1 MSFASPFVL
10 LALLAIPLLVGFY
23 ILSQRGRERAAAN
36 FATTPLQPSV
46 APRRPRWRRH
56 APMLVFLLAI
66 AALIV
71 AAARPQRS
79 AAVPVTQGSVM
90 LVQDVSS
97 SMASTDVAPSR
108 LVAAER
114 ASQRF
119 LRTVPDT
126 VKVGL
131 MQFNEKPT
139 LLQSPT
145 TDHALSN
152 SALTQLRAGGHTA
165 IGDAITAATA
175 VLKKTPGLDRKR
187 PPSAI
192 VLLSDGTSTNGA
204 NPITVA
210 RQVGAQHIPVYTVA
224 LGTARGTIK
233 VKHGTRTITV
243 PVPLS
248 ATELGQIAKVSGG
261 RAFSVGDT
269 GRLSTVYA
277 KLASELGHKHVNHE
291 ITRSFA
297 GLGLALLLFG
307 SAMSLRWFGRLA

>member
-1 MSFASPFVL
+1 MSFASPLVL
-10 LALLAIPLLVGFY
+10 LALLAVPVLVAWY
-23 ILSQRGRERAAAN
+23 IVSQRGRERAATT
-36 FATTPLQPSV
+36 FATSPLQPSV

-56 APMLVFLLAI
+56 APMLAFLLAV

-79 AAVPVTQGSVM
+79 AAVPVTQGAVM

-108 LVAAER
+108 LGAAER
-114 ASQRF
+114 ASRQF
-119 LRTVPDT
+119 LSTVPNT

-131 MQFNEKPT
+131 MQFNDRPT

-145 TDHALSN
+145 TDHSLSS
-152 SALTQLRAGGHTA
+152 SALMQLHAAGHTA
-165 IGDAITAATA
+165 IGDAMQAAAT
-175 VLKKTPGLDRKR
+175 VLKKTPGVGGKR
-187 PPSAI
+187 APSAI

-210 RQVGAQHIPVYTVA
+210 RQVGGQHIPVYTVA

-233 VKHGTRTITV
+233 VKHGKRTLTV

-248 ATELGQIAKVSGG
+248 ATELGQIAKASGG
-261 RAFSVGDT
+261 RAFAVGDSGKLT
-269 GRLSTVYA
+269 TVY
-277 KLASELGHKHVNHE
+277 KHLASELGHKHVNHE
-291 ITRSFA
+291 ITQSFA
-297 GLGLALLLFG
+297 GLGLVLLIFG

>member
-1 MSFASPFVL
+1 VSFASPLVL
-10 LALLAIPLLVGFY
+10 LALLAVPLLVAGY
-23 ILSQRGRERAAAN
+23 ILSQRGRERASTT
-36 FATTPLQPSV
+36 FATKPLQPSV

-56 APMLVFLLAI
+56 APMLAFLLAV
-66 AALIV
+66 AVLII

-79 AAVPVTQGSVM
+79 SAVPVTQGAVM

-97 SMASTDVAPSR
+97 SMASTDVTPSR
-108 LVAAER
+108 LGAAER
-114 ASQRF
+114 ASQQF
-119 LRTVPDT
+119 LRSVPDT

-145 TDHALSN
+145 TDHSLAS
-152 SALTQLRAGGHTA
+152 SALTQLHAGGHTA
-165 IGDAITAATA
+165 IGDAIEAATA
-175 VLKKTPGLDRKR
+175 VLKKTPGLNGKR
-187 PPSAI
+187 APSAI

-204 NPITVA
+204 NPIVVA

-233 VKHGTRTITV
+233 VKHGKRTLTV

-261 RAFSVGDT
+261 RAFTVGDS
-269 GRLSTVYA
+269 GKLKAVYTH
-277 KLASELGHKHVNHE
+277 LASQLGHKHVNHE
-291 ITRSFA
+291 ITQSFA
-297 GLGLALLLFG
+297 GLGLVLLIFG

>member
-1 MSFASPFVL
+1 
-10 LALLAIPLLVGFY
+10 
-23 ILSQRGRERAAAN
+23 
-36 FATTPLQPSV
+36 
-46 APRRPRWRRH
+46 
-56 APMLVFLLAI
+56 MLFFLLAI

-79 AAVPVTQGSVM
+79 AAVPVTQGAVM

-97 SMASTDVAPSR
+97 SMASTDVRPSR
-108 LVAAER
+108 LVAAEH
-114 ASQRF
+114 ASEQF
-119 LRTVPDT
+119 LRTVPNT

-145 TDHALSN
+145 TDHALS
-152 SALTQLRAGGHTA
+152 SSDLTQLRAGGHTA
-165 IGDAITAATA
+165 IGDAIEAAAT
-175 VLKKTPGLDRKR
+175 VLKRTPGLNGKR
-187 PPSAI
+187 APSAI

-210 RQVGAQHIPVYTVA
+210 RQVGGQHIPVYTVA

-233 VKHGTRTITV
+233 VKHGKRTNTV

-248 ATELGQIAKVSGG
+248 STELGQIARASGG
-261 RAFSVGDT
+261 RAFTVGDS
-269 GRLSTVYA
+269 GRLGTVYA
-277 KLASELGHKHVNHE
+277 HLASQLGHKHVNHE
-291 ITRSFA
+291 ITRSVA
-297 GLGLALLLFG
+297 GLGLVLLLFG